1 MARHYELS
9 APPDGLAAD
18 LGPGGDRVDLLL
30 RGLTRGGEPSRACL
44 PPLAGALPVRALSR
58 VPACLMDR
66 VDPRWLAGL
75 ERRRHAARAALLAAG
90 RDAQLEL
97 GEHVAMLLATPL
109 LEPADPDDAD
119 ARAVS
124 GAILWLVGTL
134 VATALAGDD
143 DDLLA
148 DLLGRGWWPI
158 GPVDGAFLVAPV
170 TLARTGSR
178 TATHAR
184 TGTQSGPGIGTQT
197 GTQNGPGIGTQTGT
211 QNGAGTGTQTG
222 AGGRHG

>member
-1 MARHYELS
+1 MARHYELT

-18 LGPGGDRVDLLL
+18 LGPGGERVELLL
-30 RGLTRGGEPSRACL
+30 KGLTRVGEPARGAL
-44 PPLAGALPVRALSR
+44 PALAGALPVRALSR

-90 RDAQLEL
+90 RDAHLEL

-119 ARAVS
+119 ARAAS

-134 VATALAGDD
+134 VATTLAGDG

-148 DLLGRGWWPI
+148 ILLGQGWWPV

-170 TLARTGSR
+170 ATARTG
-178 TATHAR
+178 AR
-184 TGTQSGPGIGTQT
+184 TGPATRAGTQAST
-197 GTQNGPGIGTQTGT
+197 R
-211 QNGAGTGTQTG
+211 AGTG
-222 AGGRHG
+222 AGHG